1 METRTLLDLPKRTK
15 ARIKTINGSEDS
27 RERLLALGVLPGDD
41 VELIGRAWFGSP
53 LAIKLGKSNFIA
65 LRREHASLI
74 VLEDHY

>member
-1 METRTLLDLPKRTK
+1 MATRTLLDLPKRTK
-15 ARIKTINGSEDS
+15 ARIKDILGGEDS

-65 LRREHASLI
+65 LRREHASQI
-74 VLEDHY
+74 ILEEN